1 MRPIYTANQ
10 RSDESGITL
19 LLIFVRFLGLY
30 GFGQFFVCQGQSCPH
45 RIAADAWALDT
56 TQNTGLGRDRTPG
69 VVMVP
74 GIFITA
80 LVLWSFV
87 DTNQPVILCSI
98 AQVDAN
104 KLGSDGGGD
113 GFYLH

>member
-1 MRPIYTANQ
+1 
-10 RSDESGITL
+10 
-19 LLIFVRFLGLY
+19 
-30 GFGQFFVCQGQSCPH
+30 
-45 RIAADAWALDT
+45 
-56 TQNTGLGRDRTPG
+56 
-69 VVMVP
+69 MVP

-113 GFYLH
+113 GFYLHTGLLCSSDRVATGGLTGPRRPPTTALGAALHNLTN